1 MLALNAIV
9 VPMRL
14 YDRRYHTRLRLV
26 LLPVSKQ
33 QLKLLRV
40 RTGQV
45 CRLARVLLHVEQLT
59 KRLLGDPLAM
69 LTSHSPDPVG
79 TGTKTAFH
87 LP

>member
-1 MLALNAIV
+1 
-9 VPMRL
+9 MRL
-14 YDRRYHTRLRLV
+14 YDRRYHARLRLV
-26 LLPVSKQ
+26 FLPVSKQ

-45 CRLARVLLHVEQLT
+45 CRLARILLHVEQLT
-59 KRLLGDPLAM
+59 NVIGGPVEM